1 MQYIIYFPKI
11 YFEDVVCKITI
22 RNKNKQKGRNMKKYM
37 SIMVAALVAMVLVS
51 GCKKK
56 STTNKLD
63 AIKAAGKL
71 VVYTN
76 PEFPP
81 YEYLGKDKAI
91 VGCEI
96 DIVNRIAARIGVKAE
111 IVSAEFDS
119 IIGTV
124 QTGKADLGA
133 SGFTITDERKQL
145 VDFSDVFDRS
155 VQYLIVPKD
164 STVKVVEDLAGK
176 KIGGQNGTTG
186 FMMVEDAINKGVLK
200 DTGAKIMSYNNAPDA
215 VVAMKA
221 GQLDA
226 VVIDK
231 LVAMALANKN
241 DMECFEMLKKDG
253 QGLAAAEEFGMIVA
267 KGNEDL
273 LAIVNEVIHE
283 MKEDESYEKAAIFH
297 QEASGD
303 AE

>member
-1 MQYIIYFPKI
+1 
-11 YFEDVVCKITI
+11 
-22 RNKNKQKGRNMKKYM
+22 MKKYM
-37 SIMVAALVAMVLVS
+37 SIMVAALVAMVLVC
-51 GCKKK
+51 GCKKE
-56 STTNKLD
+56 TTNKLD
-63 AIKAAGKL
+63 AIRKAGKL

-96 DIVNRIAARIGVKAE
+96 DIVNRIAAKIGVKAE

-145 VDFSDVFDRS
+145 VDFSDVFDKS
-155 VQYLIVPKD
+155 VQYLIVPKG
-164 STVKVVEDLAGK
+164 STIKFVEDLAGK

-200 DTGAKIMSYNNAPDA
+200 DTKTEIKSYNNATWT
-215 VVAMKA
+215 
-221 GQLDA
+221 
-226 VVIDK
+226 
-231 LVAMALANKN
+231 ALK
-241 DMECFEMLKKDG
+241 C
-253 QGLAAAEEFGMIVA
+253 
-267 KGNEDL
+267 
-273 LAIVNEVIHE
+273 
-283 MKEDESYEKAAIFH
+283 
-297 QEASGD
+297 
-303 AE
+303 

>member
-1 MQYIIYFPKI
+1 
-11 YFEDVVCKITI
+11 
-22 RNKNKQKGRNMKKYM
+22 MKKYM
-37 SIMVAALVAMVLVS
+37 SVVMAALVAMVLVS
-51 GCKKK
+51 GCKKA
-56 STTNKLD
+56 TTNKLD

-96 DIVNRIAARIGVKAE
+96 DIVNRIAAKIGVKAE

-155 VQYLIVPKD
+155 VQYLIVPKG
-164 STVKVVEDLAGK
+164 SPIKVVEDLAGK

-186 FMMVEDAINKGVLK
+186 YMMVEDAVNKGVLK
-200 DTGAKIMSYNNAPDA
+200 GTNAVMKSYNNAPDA

-231 LVAMALANKN
+231 LVAMALASKN
-241 DMECFEMLKKDG
+241 DMDCFELLKKDG

-273 LAIVNEVIHE
+273 LAIVNEIINE
-283 MKEDESYEKAAIFH
+283 MKQDGSYDKAAVEH
-297 QEASGD
+297 QNASSEGD
-303 AE
+303 K

>member
-1 MQYIIYFPKI
+1 
-11 YFEDVVCKITI
+11 
-22 RNKNKQKGRNMKKYM
+22 M
-37 SIMVAALVAMVLVS
+37 SIMVAALVAMVLLS
-51 GCKKK
+51 GCKQETADGNQAAGGKPEAGGK
-56 STTNKLD
+56 QAAMSKLD
-63 AIKAAGKL
+63 AIKKAGKL
-71 VVYTN
+71 VVYSN

-96 DIVNRIAARIGVKAE
+96 DIVNKIAERIGVKPDV
-111 IVSAEFDS
+111 VSAEFDS

-155 VQYLIVPKD
+155 VQYLIVLKGSPI
-164 STVKVVEDLAGK
+164 KVVEDLAGK
-176 KIGGQNGTTG
+176 TIGGQNGTTG

-200 DTGAKIMSYNNAPDA
+200 GTGAKIKSYNNAPDA

-231 LVAMALANKN
+231 LVAKALAKKN
-241 DMECFEMLKKDG
+241 GMDCFEMLKKDG

-273 LAIVNEVIHE
+273 LAIVNEVINE
-283 MKEDESYEKAAIFH
+283 MKKDGSYEKAADAH
-297 QEASGD
+297 QEASS
-303 AE
+303 AEEGK

>member
-1 MQYIIYFPKI
+1 
-11 YFEDVVCKITI
+11 
-22 RNKNKQKGRNMKKYM
+22 MKKYM
-37 SIMVAALVAMVLVS
+37 AIMIALLTAMGLAS
-51 GCKKK
+51 SCRKAPA
-56 STTNKLD
+56 NKLED
-63 AIKAAGKL
+63 IRKAGKL
-71 VVYTN
+71 VVYSN

-96 DIVNRIAARIGVKAE
+96 EIVNRIAEKIGVKAE
-111 IVSAEFDS
+111 IVAAEFDS

-133 SGFTITDERKQL
+133 SGFTITEERRRL
-145 VDFSDVFDRS
+145 VDFSDVFDKS
-155 VQYLIVPKD
+155 VQYLIVPKG
-164 STVKVVEDLAGK
+164 SPVKFVEDLAGR

-200 DTGAKIMSYNNAPDA
+200 GMKTEIKSYNNAPDA

-231 LVAMALANKN
+231 LVAMALASKN
-241 DMECFEMLKKDG
+241 DMDCFELLKKDG

-273 LAIVNEVIHE
+273 LAIVNEVIRE
-283 MKEDESYEKAAIFH
+283 MKQSGASEKAAIAH
-297 QEASGD
+297 QNAALEDGR
-303 AE
+303 

>member
-1 MQYIIYFPKI
+1 
-11 YFEDVVCKITI
+11 
-22 RNKNKQKGRNMKKYM
+22 MKKYM
-37 SIMVAALVAMVLVS
+37 SIMVAALVAMVLVC
-51 GCKKK
+51 GCKKE
-56 STTNKLD
+56 TTNKLD
-63 AIKAAGKL
+63 AIRKAGKL

-96 DIVNRIAARIGVKAE
+96 DIVNRIAAKIGVKAE

-145 VDFSDVFDRS
+145 VDFSDVFDKS
-155 VQYLIVPKD
+155 VQYLIVPKG
-164 STVKVVEDLAGK
+164 SAIKFVEDLAGK

-200 DTGAKIMSYNNAPDA
+200 DTKTEIKSYNNAPDA

-221 GQLDA
+221 GQLEA

-231 LVAMALANKN
+231 LVAMALASKN
-241 DMECFEMLKKDG
+241 DMNCFEMLKKDG
-253 QGLAAAEEFGMIVA
+253 QGLAAPEEFGMIVA

-273 LAIVNEVIHE
+273 LAIVNEIINE
-283 MKEDESYEKAAIFH
+283 MKQDGSYDKAAIDH
-297 QEASGD
+297 QNASAEGD
-303 AE
+303 K